1 MKIPYGRQWI
11 EDDDIESVVKV
22 LKGDWLTQGPTI
34 EEFELAFSNFVNCKF
49 SVAFNSG
56 TSALHGAMFAAGVKP
71 GDEIIT
77 SPITFVASA
86 NCGAYIGAKPVLA
99 DIDLNTYCIAPKE
112 IQKAIT
118 TKTKAIVPVDLAGYP
133 IDLEPINKLAKEK
146 GIIIIEDAAH
156 ALGAKRQ
163 GKLVGTQADMTM
175 FSFHPVKHIT
185 TAEGGIITTN
195 NEEYAERLK
204 LFRSHGITKDPNKLR
219 KNDGPWYYEMQ
230 ALGFNYRITD
240 MQCGLGVS
248 QLKKAEKFI
257 NRRIQLADRYDEAFK
272 NNSMIQTPPRL
283 KEKVS
288 RHVFHIYPILLDK
301 SLDRKEIF
309 IKLRE
314 KGIFCQVHYIPIHHQ
329 PYYQEQF
336 NYKNNQFPKANE
348 YYHREITIPLFPKM
362 TDEEQT
368 YVIEKIN
375 ELTGYKKYDC

>member
-11 EDDDIESVVKV
+11 DDDDIESVVSV
-22 LKGDWLTQGPTI
+22 LKGDWLTQGPDI
-34 EEFELAFSNFVNCKF
+34 EEFEQAFSTYVNIKYAI
-49 SVAFNSG
+49 AFNSG

-86 NCGAYIGAKPVLA
+86 NCGAYMGAKPVLA
-99 DIDLNTYCIAPKE
+99 DIDLKTYCIDPEE

-118 TKTKAIVPVDLAGYP
+118 PKTKAIVPVDLAGYP
-133 IDLEPINKLAKEK
+133 TDLEPIKKLAKEND
-146 GIIIIEDAAH
+146 IIIIEDAAH

-185 TAEGGIITTN
+185 TAEGGLITTN

-204 LFRSHGITKDPNKLR
+204 LFRSHGITKEPNKLT

-230 ALGFNYRITD
+230 ALGYNYRITD
-240 MQCGLGVS
+240 MQCALGVS

-257 NRRIQLADRYDEAFK
+257 NRRIQLAARYDEAFK
-272 NNSMIQTPPRL
+272 KNPMIQIPPRP
-283 KEKVS
+283 KEKDS

-329 PYYQEQF
+329 PYYQEKY
-336 NYKNNQFPKANE
+336 NYTSNQFPNANE
-348 YYHREITIPLFPKM
+348 YYQREITIPLFPKM
-362 TDEEQT
+362 TDEEQE
-368 YVIEKIN
+368 YVIDTINKI
-375 ELTGYKKYDC
+375 TR